1 ALHES
6 ALEKKALGFGEIPL
20 EPDNERQVAEAEDIT
35 DQMLKPPEETKPSL
49 PYAKVRLLKGA
60 LNSFQ
65 AWQAKSSKCM
75 GVILG
80 RQAGANFDGLKI
92 IVSCDHSLTEL
103 VGHEKVVQLCQ
114 QEKLVPCGLILGEDK
129 NRPEIE
135 TLLDNM
141 VTKAPAA
148 VCIFVNITCY
158 GDISLFQTEPQLEAF
173 AGRTP
178 TFARAPKDLLGNL
191 TWLNDLFVTNKERLK
206 GKVEDAIIR
215 SALKEPCREK
225 TTSIKRPVA
234 YKQIHVAG
242 DGRCGWR
249 AIKAFEDIK
258 R

>member
-1 ALHES
+1 MDPHQKRPHSKCVSVHLRPRKALHES

-20 EPDNERQVAEAEDIT
+20 EPDNERQVAKAEDIT

-148 VCIFVNITCY
+148 VCIFAARHSMCECLCGRAGLFSSSCFVGLLATDCF
-158 GDISLFQTEPQLEAF
+158 SLKDCLSSLRSTSRAMETSACFKQSLNWKLLR
-173 AGRTP
+173 AGLQPLRVLRRICSATS
-178 TFARAPKDLLGNL
+178 LG
-191 TWLNDLFVTNKERLK
+191 
-206 GKVEDAIIR
+206 
-215 SALKEPCREK
+215 
-225 TTSIKRPVA
+225 
-234 YKQIHVAG
+234 
-242 DGRCGWR
+242 
-249 AIKAFEDIK
+249 
-258 R
+258 